1 MLYTA
6 ALLSAA
12 MLLAGCYS
20 TDTDDDLLS
29 TATLISIY
37 PSTVSVGSAAATQN
51 VVVTL
56 APKSKRNLDWSCSV
70 QSAWVTAVREK
81 VPGESTGT
89 VYEDAV
95 VLAFLENTAYKR
107 QTTLTITASDGTV
120 LEVPVVQKGIYAD
133 AYVKAAPESLT
144 FMAENPQPAAVAI
157 DTNMDTFAAVS
168 DSDWCTVVDNGDGTI
183 TVTCTEYGDNTAD
196 RTAEITVTAG
206 TPDTSEART
215 VIPVTQLRKDVYCY
229 LYGSGVPK
237 YPTREKWGQ
246 MTKLSDRVYVDS
258 VYVKNGRFSV
268 YTTEGDTYHL
278 DGAGNLSAAETDLT
292 VDVAGL
298 RIVTLNLNEKTY
310 SIERI
315 TTPNCLPDS
324 EVAKYATS
332 TYTANG
338 RTKVWMRAGLDW
350 NGGENIGGIK
360 LGSRM
365 VSDANNV
372 GGYTSNVSSYETVR
386 VSDYDEV
393 ESGGKAQ
400 GEVEMSAKY
409 GRIYTLTEFLTGTP
423 KAAVELARLLT
434 DWPAE
439 YRPGSTFVDAVGTQ
453 ITARVFKSAEMKAV
467 TDDERFFAENP
478 ALSAQIQGICPYGWH
493 IANFRDWYDLA
504 YAALEASRGDGTYP
518 VREEMLTIAKL
529 VATNANNVAPWLR
542 TQEGWNST
550 PARAAGADAFDFNL
564 YPTGWR
570 LNKNGYGQYGDTAHS
585 WVPLIGSSAKKTWR
599 LNNVKATSNYW
610 FNDNLDAGNPAVG
623 IRCVKNYKVKK

>member
-95 VLAFLENTAYKR
+95 VLVFLENTAYKR

-298 RIVTLNLNEKTY
+298 RIVTLNLNEKTN

-439 YRPGSTFVDAVGTQ
+439 YRPGSTFVDAVGND
-453 ITARVFKSAEMKAV
+453 IPVSSVKSLASA
-467 TDDERFFAENP
+467 DFENTP
-478 ALSAQIQGICPYGWH
+478 SLSMQIQGICPYGWH
-493 IANFRDWYDLA
+493 VANVQDFYDMLC
-504 YAALEASRGDGTYP
+504 AAAAAKGVTPNPLSAMIGKWSVPDVLRSAEGWSAAPTRHAAADAFGFDFFPQGRRLFKSGYQYYASRGEMFICHPGGLSSGVYQCWRINALTNNAADLTVSTTYN
-518 VREEMLTIAKL
+518 I
-529 VATNANNVAPWLR
+529 
-542 TQEGWNST
+542 
-550 PARAAGADAFDFNL
+550 
-564 YPTGWR
+564 
-570 LNKNGYGQYGDTAHS
+570 GDC
-585 WVPLIGSSAKKTWR
+585 SA
-599 LNNVKATSNYW
+599 S
-610 FNDNLDAGNPAVG
+610 F
-623 IRCVKNYKVKK
+623 RCVKNYENF

>member
-95 VLAFLENTAYKR
+95 VLVFLENTAYKR

-400 GEVEMSAKY
+400 GDVEMSAKY
-409 GRIYTLTEFLTGTP
+409 GRIYPLTEFLTGTP

-434 DWPAE
+434 DWPAQ
-439 YRPGSTFVDAVGTQ
+439 YRPGSTFVDAVGND
-453 ITARVFKSAEMKAV
+453 IPVSSVKSRASA
-467 TDDERFFAENP
+467 DFENTP
-478 ALSAQIQGICPYGWH
+478 SLSMQIQGICPYGWH
-493 IANFRDWYDLA
+493 VANVQDFYDMLC
-504 YAALEASRGDGTYP
+504 AAAAAKGVTPNPLSAMIGKWSVPDVLRSAEGWSAAPTRHAAADAFGFDFFPQGRRLFKSGYQYYASRGEMVICHPGGLSSGVYQCWRINALTNNAADLTVSTTYN
-518 VREEMLTIAKL
+518 I
-529 VATNANNVAPWLR
+529 
-542 TQEGWNST
+542 
-550 PARAAGADAFDFNL
+550 
-564 YPTGWR
+564 
-570 LNKNGYGQYGDTAHS
+570 GDC
-585 WVPLIGSSAKKTWR
+585 SA
-599 LNNVKATSNYW
+599 S
-610 FNDNLDAGNPAVG
+610 F
-623 IRCVKNYKVKK
+623 RCVKNYENF

>member
-95 VLAFLENTAYKR
+95 VLVFLENTAYKR

-386 VSDYDEV
+386 VSDYDEA

-439 YRPGSTFVDAVGTQ
+439 YRPGSTFVDAVGND
-453 ITARVFKSAEMKAV
+453 IPVSSVKSLASA
-467 TDDERFFAENP
+467 DFENTP
-478 ALSAQIQGICPYGWH
+478 SLSMQIQGICPYGWH
-493 IANFRDWYDLA
+493 VANVQDFYDMLC
-504 YAALEASRGDGTYP
+504 AAAAAKGVTPNPLSAMIGKWSVPDVLRSAEGWSAAPTRHAAADAFGFDFFPQGRRLFKSGYQYYASRGEMFICHPGGLSSGVYQCWRINALTNNAADLTVSTTYN
-518 VREEMLTIAKL
+518 I
-529 VATNANNVAPWLR
+529 
-542 TQEGWNST
+542 
-550 PARAAGADAFDFNL
+550 
-564 YPTGWR
+564 
-570 LNKNGYGQYGDTAHS
+570 GDC
-585 WVPLIGSSAKKTWR
+585 SA
-599 LNNVKATSNYW
+599 S
-610 FNDNLDAGNPAVG
+610 F
-623 IRCVKNYKVKK
+623 RCVKNYENF

>member
-95 VLAFLENTAYKR
+95 VLVFLENTAYKR

-434 DWPAE
+434 DWPAQ
-439 YRPGSTFVDAVGTQ
+439 YRPGSTFVDAVGND
-453 ITARVFKSAEMKAV
+453 ISVSSVKSLASA
-467 TDDERFFAENP
+467 DFENTP
-478 ALSAQIQGICPYGWH
+478 SLSMQIQGICPYGWH
-493 IANFRDWYDLA
+493 VANVQDFYDMLC
-504 YAALEASRGDGTYP
+504 AAAAAKGVTPNPLSAMIGKWSVPDVLRSAEGWSAAPTRHAAADAFGFDFFPQGRRLFKSGYQYYASRGEMFICHPGGLSSGVYQCWRINALTNNAADLTVSTTYN
-518 VREEMLTIAKL
+518 I
-529 VATNANNVAPWLR
+529 
-542 TQEGWNST
+542 
-550 PARAAGADAFDFNL
+550 
-564 YPTGWR
+564 
-570 LNKNGYGQYGDTAHS
+570 GDC
-585 WVPLIGSSAKKTWR
+585 SA
-599 LNNVKATSNYW
+599 S
-610 FNDNLDAGNPAVG
+610 F
-623 IRCVKNYKVKK
+623 RCVKNYENF

>member
-95 VLAFLENTAYKR
+95 VLVFLENTAYKR

-324 EVAKYATS
+324 EVAKYAPS

-372 GGYTSNVSSYETVR
+372 GGYTSTVRRYETVR

-434 DWPAE
+434 DWPAQ
-439 YRPGSTFVDAVGTQ
+439 YRPGSTFVDAVGND
-453 ITARVFKSAEMKAV
+453 IPVSSVKSLASA
-467 TDDERFFAENP
+467 DFENTP
-478 ALSAQIQGICPYGWH
+478 SLSMQIQGICPYGWH
-493 IANFRDWYDLA
+493 VANVQDFYDMLC
-504 YAALEASRGDGTYP
+504 AAAAAKGVTPNPLSAMIGKWSVPDVLRSAEGWSAAPTRHAAADAFGFDFFPQGRRLFKSGYQYYASRGEMFICHPGGLSSGVYQCWRINALTNNAADLTVSTTYN
-518 VREEMLTIAKL
+518 I
-529 VATNANNVAPWLR
+529 
-542 TQEGWNST
+542 
-550 PARAAGADAFDFNL
+550 
-564 YPTGWR
+564 
-570 LNKNGYGQYGDTAHS
+570 GDC
-585 WVPLIGSSAKKTWR
+585 SA
-599 LNNVKATSNYW
+599 S
-610 FNDNLDAGNPAVG
+610 F
-623 IRCVKNYKVKK
+623 RCVKNYENF

>member
-95 VLAFLENTAYKR
+95 VLVFLENTAYKR

-298 RIVTLNLNEKTY
+298 RIVTLNLNEKAY

-386 VSDYDEV
+386 VSDYDEA

-434 DWPAE
+434 DWPAQ
-439 YRPGSTFVDAVGTQ
+439 YRPGSTFVDAVGND
-453 ITARVFKSAEMKAV
+453 IPVSSVKSLASA
-467 TDDERFFAENP
+467 DFENTP
-478 ALSAQIQGICPYGWH
+478 SLSMQIQGICPYGWH
-493 IANFRDWYDLA
+493 VANVQDFYDMLC
-504 YAALEASRGDGTYP
+504 AAAAAKGVTPNPLSAMIGKWSVPDVLRSAEGWSAAPTRHAAADAFGFDFFPQGRRLFKSGYQYYASRGEMFICHPGGLSSGVYQCWRINALTNNAADLTVSTTYN
-518 VREEMLTIAKL
+518 I
-529 VATNANNVAPWLR
+529 
-542 TQEGWNST
+542 
-550 PARAAGADAFDFNL
+550 
-564 YPTGWR
+564 
-570 LNKNGYGQYGDTAHS
+570 GDC
-585 WVPLIGSSAKKTWR
+585 SA
-599 LNNVKATSNYW
+599 S
-610 FNDNLDAGNPAVG
+610 F
-623 IRCVKNYKVKK
+623 RCVKNYENF

>member
-1 MLYTA
+1 
-6 ALLSAA
+6 

-95 VLAFLENTAYKR
+95 VLVFLENTAYKR

-434 DWPAE
+434 DWPAQ
-439 YRPGSTFVDAVGTQ
+439 YRPGSTFVDAVGND
-453 ITARVFKSAEMKAV
+453 IPVSSVKSLASA
-467 TDDERFFAENP
+467 DFENTP
-478 ALSAQIQGICPYGWH
+478 SLSMQIQGICPYGWH
-493 IANFRDWYDLA
+493 VANVQDFYDMLC
-504 YAALEASRGDGTYP
+504 AAAAAKGVTPNPLSAMIGKWCVPDVLRSAEGWSAAPTRHAAADAFGFDFFPQGRRLFKSGYQYYASRGEMFICHPGGLSSGVYQCWRINALTNNAADLTVSTTYN
-518 VREEMLTIAKL
+518 I
-529 VATNANNVAPWLR
+529 
-542 TQEGWNST
+542 
-550 PARAAGADAFDFNL
+550 
-564 YPTGWR
+564 
-570 LNKNGYGQYGDTAHS
+570 GDC
-585 WVPLIGSSAKKTWR
+585 SA
-599 LNNVKATSNYW
+599 S
-610 FNDNLDAGNPAVG
+610 F
-623 IRCVKNYKVKK
+623 RCVKNYENF

>member
-95 VLAFLENTAYKR
+95 VLVFLENTAYKR

-434 DWPAE
+434 DWPAQ
-439 YRPGSTFVDAVGTQ
+439 YRPGSTFVDAVGND
-453 ITARVFKSAEMKAV
+453 IPVSSVKSLASA
-467 TDDERFFAENP
+467 DFENTP
-478 ALSAQIQGICPYGWH
+478 SLSMQIQGICPYGWH
-493 IANFRDWYDLA
+493 VANVQDFYDMLC
-504 YAALEASRGDGTYP
+504 AAAAAKGVTPNPLSAMIGKWSVPDVLRSAEGWSAAPTRHAAADAFGFDFFPQGRRLFKSGYQYYASRGEMFICHPGGLSSGVYQCWRINALTNTAADLTVSTTYN
-518 VREEMLTIAKL
+518 I
-529 VATNANNVAPWLR
+529 
-542 TQEGWNST
+542 
-550 PARAAGADAFDFNL
+550 
-564 YPTGWR
+564 
-570 LNKNGYGQYGDTAHS
+570 GDC
-585 WVPLIGSSAKKTWR
+585 SA
-599 LNNVKATSNYW
+599 S
-610 FNDNLDAGNPAVG
+610 F
-623 IRCVKNYKVKK
+623 RCVKNYENF

>member
-215 VIPVTQLRKDVYCY
+215 VIPITQLRKDVYCY

-439 YRPGSTFVDAVGTQ
+439 YRPGSTFVDAVGND
-453 ITARVFKSAEMKAV
+453 IPVSSVKSLASA
-467 TDDERFFAENP
+467 DFENTP
-478 ALSAQIQGICPYGWH
+478 SLSMQIQGICPYGWH
-493 IANFRDWYDLA
+493 VANVQDFYDMLC
-504 YAALEASRGDGTYP
+504 AAAAAKGVTPNPLSAMIGKWSVPDVLRSAEGWSAAPTRHAAADAFGFDFFPQGRRLFKSGYQYYASRGEMFICHPGGLSSGVYQCWRINALTNNAADLTVSTTYN
-518 VREEMLTIAKL
+518 I
-529 VATNANNVAPWLR
+529 
-542 TQEGWNST
+542 
-550 PARAAGADAFDFNL
+550 
-564 YPTGWR
+564 
-570 LNKNGYGQYGDTAHS
+570 GDC
-585 WVPLIGSSAKKTWR
+585 SA
-599 LNNVKATSNYW
+599 S
-610 FNDNLDAGNPAVG
+610 F
-623 IRCVKNYKVKK
+623 RCVKNYENF

>member
-70 QSAWVTAVREK
+70 QSVWVTAVREK

-439 YRPGSTFVDAVGTQ
+439 YRPGSTFVDAVGND
-453 ITARVFKSAEMKAV
+453 IPVSSVKSLASA
-467 TDDERFFAENP
+467 DFENTP
-478 ALSAQIQGICPYGWH
+478 SLSMQIQGICPYGWH
-493 IANFRDWYDLA
+493 VANVQDFYDMLC
-504 YAALEASRGDGTYP
+504 AAAAAKGVTPNPLSAMIGKWGVPDVLRSAEGWSAAPTRHAAADAFGFDFFPQGRRLFKSGYQYYASRGEMFICHPGGLSSGVYQCWRINALTNNAADLTVSTTYN
-518 VREEMLTIAKL
+518 I
-529 VATNANNVAPWLR
+529 
-542 TQEGWNST
+542 
-550 PARAAGADAFDFNL
+550 
-564 YPTGWR
+564 
-570 LNKNGYGQYGDTAHS
+570 GDC
-585 WVPLIGSSAKKTWR
+585 SA
-599 LNNVKATSNYW
+599 S
-610 FNDNLDAGNPAVG
+610 F
-623 IRCVKNYKVKK
+623 RCVKNYENF

>member
-1 MLYTA
+1 
-6 ALLSAA
+6 

-372 GGYTSNVSSYETVR
+372 GGYTSNLSSYETVR

-439 YRPGSTFVDAVGTQ
+439 YRPGSTFVDAVGND
-453 ITARVFKSAEMKAV
+453 IPVSSVKSLASA
-467 TDDERFFAENP
+467 DFENTP
-478 ALSAQIQGICPYGWH
+478 SLSMQIQGICPYGWH
-493 IANFRDWYDLA
+493 VANVQDFYDMLC
-504 YAALEASRGDGTYP
+504 AAAAAKGVTPNPLSAMIGKWSVPDVLRSAEGWSAAPTRHAAADAFGFDFFPQGRRLFKSGYQYYASRGEMFICHPGGLSSGVYQCWRINALTNNAADLTVSTTYN
-518 VREEMLTIAKL
+518 I
-529 VATNANNVAPWLR
+529 
-542 TQEGWNST
+542 
-550 PARAAGADAFDFNL
+550 
-564 YPTGWR
+564 
-570 LNKNGYGQYGDTAHS
+570 GDC
-585 WVPLIGSSAKKTWR
+585 SA
-599 LNNVKATSNYW
+599 S
-610 FNDNLDAGNPAVG
+610 F
-623 IRCVKNYKVKK
+623 RCVKNYENF

>member
-338 RTKVWMRAGLDW
+338 CTKVWMRAGLDW

-434 DWPAE
+434 DWPAQ
-439 YRPGSTFVDAVGTQ
+439 YRPGSTFVDAVGND
-453 ITARVFKSAEMKAV
+453 IPVSSVKSLASA
-467 TDDERFFAENP
+467 DFENTP
-478 ALSAQIQGICPYGWH
+478 SLSMQIQGICPYGWH
-493 IANFRDWYDLA
+493 VANVQDFYDMLC
-504 YAALEASRGDGTYP
+504 AAAAAKGVTPNPLSAMIGKWSVPDVLRSAEGWSAAPTRHAAADAFGFDFFPQGRRLFKSGYQYYASRGEMFICHPGGLSSGVYQCWRINALTNNAADLTVSTTYN
-518 VREEMLTIAKL
+518 I
-529 VATNANNVAPWLR
+529 
-542 TQEGWNST
+542 
-550 PARAAGADAFDFNL
+550 
-564 YPTGWR
+564 
-570 LNKNGYGQYGDTAHS
+570 GDC
-585 WVPLIGSSAKKTWR
+585 SA
-599 LNNVKATSNYW
+599 S
-610 FNDNLDAGNPAVG
+610 F
-623 IRCVKNYKVKK
+623 RCVKNYENF

>member
-434 DWPAE
+434 DWPAQ
-439 YRPGSTFVDAVGTQ
+439 YRPGSTFVDAVGND
-453 ITARVFKSAEMKAV
+453 IPVSSVKSLASA
-467 TDDERFFAENP
+467 DFENTP
-478 ALSAQIQGICPYGWH
+478 SLSMQIQGICPYGWH
-493 IANFRDWYDLA
+493 VANVQDFYDMLC
-504 YAALEASRGDGTYP
+504 AAAAAKGVTPNPLSAMIGKWSVPDVLRSAEGWSAAPTRHAAADAFGFDFFPQGRRLFKSGYQYYASRGEMFICHPGGLSSGVYQCWRINALTNNAADLTVSTTYN
-518 VREEMLTIAKL
+518 I
-529 VATNANNVAPWLR
+529 
-542 TQEGWNST
+542 
-550 PARAAGADAFDFNL
+550 
-564 YPTGWR
+564 
-570 LNKNGYGQYGDTAHS
+570 GDC
-585 WVPLIGSSAKKTWR
+585 SAS
-599 LNNVKATSNYW
+599 V
-610 FNDNLDAGNPAVG
+610 
-623 IRCVKNYKVKK
+623 RCVQNYENF

>member
-95 VLAFLENTAYKR
+95 VLVFLENTAYKR

-292 VDVAGL
+292 VDVTGL

-434 DWPAE
+434 DWPAQ
-439 YRPGSTFVDAVGTQ
+439 YRPGSTFVDAVGND
-453 ITARVFKSAEMKAV
+453 IPVSSVKSLASA
-467 TDDERFFAENP
+467 DFENTP
-478 ALSAQIQGICPYGWH
+478 SLSMQIQGICPYGWH
-493 IANFRDWYDLA
+493 VANVQDFYDMLC
-504 YAALEASRGDGTYP
+504 AAAAAKGVTPNPLSAMIGKWSVPDVLRSAEGWSAAPTRHAAADAFGFDFFPQGRRLFKSGYQYYASRGEMFICHPGGLSSGVYQCWRINALTNNAADLTVSTTYN
-518 VREEMLTIAKL
+518 I
-529 VATNANNVAPWLR
+529 
-542 TQEGWNST
+542 
-550 PARAAGADAFDFNL
+550 
-564 YPTGWR
+564 
-570 LNKNGYGQYGDTAHS
+570 GDC
-585 WVPLIGSSAKKTWR
+585 SA
-599 LNNVKATSNYW
+599 S
-610 FNDNLDAGNPAVG
+610 F
-623 IRCVKNYKVKK
+623 RCVKNYENF

>member
-298 RIVTLNLNEKTY
+298 RIVTRNLNETTS

-315 TTPNCLPDS
+315 TTPNWLPDS
-324 EVAKYATS
+324 ELAKYATS

-439 YRPGSTFVDAVGTQ
+439 YRPGSTFVDAVGND
-453 ITARVFKSAEMKAV
+453 IPVSSVKSLASA
-467 TDDERFFAENP
+467 DFENTP
-478 ALSAQIQGICPYGWH
+478 SLSMQIQGICPYGWH
-493 IANFRDWYDLA
+493 VANVQDFYDMLC
-504 YAALEASRGDGTYP
+504 AAAAAKGVTPNPLSAMIGKWSVPDVLRSAEGWSAAPTRHAAADAFGFDFFPQGRRLFKSGYQYYASRGEMFICHPGGLSSGVYQCWRINALTNNAADLTVSTTYN
-518 VREEMLTIAKL
+518 I
-529 VATNANNVAPWLR
+529 
-542 TQEGWNST
+542 
-550 PARAAGADAFDFNL
+550 
-564 YPTGWR
+564 
-570 LNKNGYGQYGDTAHS
+570 GDC
-585 WVPLIGSSAKKTWR
+585 SA
-599 LNNVKATSNYW
+599 S
-610 FNDNLDAGNPAVG
+610 F
-623 IRCVKNYKVKK
+623 RCVKNYENF

>member
-95 VLAFLENTAYKR
+95 VLVFLENTAYKR

-372 GGYTSNVSSYETVR
+372 GGYTSNVRSYETVR

-434 DWPAE
+434 DWPAQ
-439 YRPGSTFVDAVGTQ
+439 YRPGSTFVDAVGND
-453 ITARVFKSAEMKAV
+453 IPVSSVKSLASA
-467 TDDERFFAENP
+467 DFENTP
-478 ALSAQIQGICPYGWH
+478 SLSMQIQGICPYGWH
-493 IANFRDWYDLA
+493 VANVQDFYDMLC
-504 YAALEASRGDGTYP
+504 AAAAAKGVTPNPLSAMIGKWCVPDVLRSAEGWSAAPTRHAAADAFGFDFFPQGRRLFKSGYQYYASRGEMFICHPGGLSSGVYQCWRINALTNNAADLTVSTTYN
-518 VREEMLTIAKL
+518 I
-529 VATNANNVAPWLR
+529 
-542 TQEGWNST
+542 
-550 PARAAGADAFDFNL
+550 
-564 YPTGWR
+564 
-570 LNKNGYGQYGDTAHS
+570 GDC
-585 WVPLIGSSAKKTWR
+585 SA
-599 LNNVKATSNYW
+599 S
-610 FNDNLDAGNPAVG
+610 F
-623 IRCVKNYKVKK
+623 RCVKNYENF

>member
-372 GGYTSNVSSYETVR
+372 GGYTSNLSSYETVR

-439 YRPGSTFVDAVGTQ
+439 YRPGSTFVDAVGND
-453 ITARVFKSAEMKAV
+453 IPVSSVKSLASA
-467 TDDERFFAENP
+467 DFENTP
-478 ALSAQIQGICPYGWH
+478 SLSMQIQGICPYGWH
-493 IANFRDWYDLA
+493 VANVQDFYDMLC
-504 YAALEASRGDGTYP
+504 AAAAAKGVTPNPLSAMIGKWSVPDVLRSAEGWSAEPTRHAAADAFGFDFFPQGRRLFKSGYQYYASRGEMFICHPGGLSSGVYQCWRINALTNNAADLTVSTTYN
-518 VREEMLTIAKL
+518 I
-529 VATNANNVAPWLR
+529 
-542 TQEGWNST
+542 
-550 PARAAGADAFDFNL
+550 
-564 YPTGWR
+564 
-570 LNKNGYGQYGDTAHS
+570 GDC
-585 WVPLIGSSAKKTWR
+585 SA
-599 LNNVKATSNYW
+599 S
-610 FNDNLDAGNPAVG
+610 F
-623 IRCVKNYKVKK
+623 RCVKNYENF

>member
-434 DWPAE
+434 DWPAQ
-439 YRPGSTFVDAVGTQ
+439 YRPGSTFVDAVGND
-453 ITARVFKSAEMKAV
+453 IPVSSVKSLASA
-467 TDDERFFAENP
+467 DFENTP
-478 ALSAQIQGICPYGWH
+478 SLSMQIQGICPYGWH
-493 IANFRDWYDLA
+493 VANEQDFYDMLC
-504 YAALEASRGDGTYP
+504 AAAAAKGVTPNPLSAMIGKWSVPDVLRSAEGWSAAPTRHAAADAFGFDFFPQGRRLFKSGYQYYASRGEMFICHPGGLSSGVYQCWRINALTNNAADLTVSTTYN
-518 VREEMLTIAKL
+518 I
-529 VATNANNVAPWLR
+529 
-542 TQEGWNST
+542 
-550 PARAAGADAFDFNL
+550 
-564 YPTGWR
+564 
-570 LNKNGYGQYGDTAHS
+570 GDC
-585 WVPLIGSSAKKTWR
+585 SA
-599 LNNVKATSNYW
+599 S
-610 FNDNLDAGNPAVG
+610 F
-623 IRCVKNYKVKK
+623 RCVKNYENF

>member
-95 VLAFLENTAYKR
+95 VLVFLENTAYKR

-310 SIERI
+310 SIERT

-439 YRPGSTFVDAVGTQ
+439 YRPGSTFVDAVGND
-453 ITARVFKSAEMKAV
+453 IPVSSVKSLASADFE
-467 TDDERFFAENP
+467 TTP
-478 ALSAQIQGICPYGWH
+478 SLSMQIQGICPYGWH
-493 IANFRDWYDLA
+493 VANVQDFYDMLC
-504 YAALEASRGDGTYP
+504 AAAAAKGVTPNPLSAMIGKWSVPDVLRSADGWSAAPTRHAAADAFGFDFFPQGRRLFKSGYQYYASRGEMFICHPGGLSSGVYQCWRINALTNNAADLTVSTTYN
-518 VREEMLTIAKL
+518 I
-529 VATNANNVAPWLR
+529 
-542 TQEGWNST
+542 
-550 PARAAGADAFDFNL
+550 
-564 YPTGWR
+564 
-570 LNKNGYGQYGDTAHS
+570 GDC
-585 WVPLIGSSAKKTWR
+585 SA
-599 LNNVKATSNYW
+599 S
-610 FNDNLDAGNPAVG
+610 F
-623 IRCVKNYKVKK
+623 RCVKNYENF

>member
-360 LGSRM
+360 VGSRM

-434 DWPAE
+434 DWPAQ
-439 YRPGSTFVDAVGTQ
+439 YRPGSTFVDAVGND
-453 ITARVFKSAEMKAV
+453 IPVSSVKSLASA
-467 TDDERFFAENP
+467 DFENTP
-478 ALSAQIQGICPYGWH
+478 SLSMQIQGICPYGWH
-493 IANFRDWYDLA
+493 VANVQDFYDMLC
-504 YAALEASRGDGTYP
+504 AAAAAKGVTPNPLSAMIGKWSVPDVLRSAEGWSAAPTRHAAADAFGFDFFPQGRRLFKSGYQYYASRGEMFICHPGGLSSGVYQCWRINALTNNAADLTVSTTYN
-518 VREEMLTIAKL
+518 I
-529 VATNANNVAPWLR
+529 
-542 TQEGWNST
+542 
-550 PARAAGADAFDFNL
+550 
-564 YPTGWR
+564 
-570 LNKNGYGQYGDTAHS
+570 GDC
-585 WVPLIGSSAKKTWR
+585 SA
-599 LNNVKATSNYW
+599 S
-610 FNDNLDAGNPAVG
+610 F
-623 IRCVKNYKVKK
+623 RCVKNYENF

>member
-1 MLYTA
+1 
-6 ALLSAA
+6 

-37 PSTVSVGSAAATQN
+37 PSMVSVGSAAATQN

-439 YRPGSTFVDAVGTQ
+439 YRPGSTFVDAVGND
-453 ITARVFKSAEMKAV
+453 IPVSSVKSLASA
-467 TDDERFFAENP
+467 DFENTP
-478 ALSAQIQGICPYGWH
+478 SLSMQIQGICPYGWH
-493 IANFRDWYDLA
+493 VANVQDFYDMLC
-504 YAALEASRGDGTYP
+504 AAAAAKGVTPNPLSAMIGKWSVPDVLRSAEGWSAAPTRHAAADAFGFDFFPQGRRLFKSGYQYYASRGEMFICHPGGLSSGVYQCWRINALTNNAADLTVSTTYN
-518 VREEMLTIAKL
+518 I
-529 VATNANNVAPWLR
+529 
-542 TQEGWNST
+542 
-550 PARAAGADAFDFNL
+550 
-564 YPTGWR
+564 
-570 LNKNGYGQYGDTAHS
+570 GDC
-585 WVPLIGSSAKKTWR
+585 SA
-599 LNNVKATSNYW
+599 S
-610 FNDNLDAGNPAVG
+610 F
-623 IRCVKNYKVKK
+623 RCVKNYENF

>member
-246 MTKLSDRVYVDS
+246 MTKLSDRMYVDS

-434 DWPAE
+434 DWPAQ
-439 YRPGSTFVDAVGTQ
+439 YRPGSTFVDAVGND
-453 ITARVFKSAEMKAV
+453 IPVSSVKSLASA
-467 TDDERFFAENP
+467 DFENTP
-478 ALSAQIQGICPYGWH
+478 SLSMQIQGICPYGWH
-493 IANFRDWYDLA
+493 VANVQDFYDMLC
-504 YAALEASRGDGTYP
+504 AAAAAKGVTPNPLSAMIGKWSVPDVLRSAEGWSAAPTRHAAADAFGFDFFPQGRRLFKSGYQYYASRGEMFICHPGGLSSGVYQCWRINALTNNAADLTVSTTYN
-518 VREEMLTIAKL
+518 I
-529 VATNANNVAPWLR
+529 
-542 TQEGWNST
+542 
-550 PARAAGADAFDFNL
+550 
-564 YPTGWR
+564 
-570 LNKNGYGQYGDTAHS
+570 GDC
-585 WVPLIGSSAKKTWR
+585 SA
-599 LNNVKATSNYW
+599 S
-610 FNDNLDAGNPAVG
+610 F
-623 IRCVKNYKVKK
+623 RCVKNYENF

>member
-95 VLAFLENTAYKR
+95 VLVFLENTAYKR

-434 DWPAE
+434 DWPAQ
-439 YRPGSTFVDAVGTQ
+439 YRPGSTFVDAVGND
-453 ITARVFKSAEMKAV
+453 IPVSSVKSLASADFES
-467 TDDERFFAENP
+467 TP
-478 ALSAQIQGICPYGWH
+478 SLSMQIQGICPYGWH
-493 IANFRDWYDLA
+493 VANVQDFYDMLC
-504 YAALEASRGDGTYP
+504 AAAAAKGVTPNPLSAMIGKWCVPDVLRSAEGWSAAPTRHAAADAFGFDFFPQGRRLFKSGYQYYASRGEMFICHPGGLSSGVYQCWRINALTNNAADLTVSTTYN
-518 VREEMLTIAKL
+518 I
-529 VATNANNVAPWLR
+529 
-542 TQEGWNST
+542 
-550 PARAAGADAFDFNL
+550 
-564 YPTGWR
+564 
-570 LNKNGYGQYGDTAHS
+570 GDC
-585 WVPLIGSSAKKTWR
+585 SA
-599 LNNVKATSNYW
+599 S
-610 FNDNLDAGNPAVG
+610 F
-623 IRCVKNYKVKK
+623 RCVKNYENF

>member
-423 KAAVELARLLT
+423 QAAVELARLLT

-439 YRPGSTFVDAVGTQ
+439 YRPGSTFVDAVGND
-453 ITARVFKSAEMKAV
+453 IPVSSVKSLASA
-467 TDDERFFAENP
+467 DFENTP
-478 ALSAQIQGICPYGWH
+478 SLSMQIQGICPYGWH
-493 IANFRDWYDLA
+493 VANVQDFYDMLC
-504 YAALEASRGDGTYP
+504 AAAAAKGVTPNPLSAMIGKWSVPDVLRSAEGWSAAPTRHAAADAFGFDFFPQGRRLFKSGYQYYASRGEMFICHPGGLSSGVYQCWRINALTNNAADLTVSTTYN
-518 VREEMLTIAKL
+518 I
-529 VATNANNVAPWLR
+529 
-542 TQEGWNST
+542 
-550 PARAAGADAFDFNL
+550 
-564 YPTGWR
+564 
-570 LNKNGYGQYGDTAHS
+570 GDC
-585 WVPLIGSSAKKTWR
+585 SA
-599 LNNVKATSNYW
+599 S
-610 FNDNLDAGNPAVG
+610 F
-623 IRCVKNYKVKK
+623 RCVKNYENF

>member
-1 MLYTA
+1 
-6 ALLSAA
+6 

-409 GRIYTLTEFLTGTP
+409 GRIYTLPEVLTGTP

-439 YRPGSTFVDAVGTQ
+439 YRPGSTFVDAVGND
-453 ITARVFKSAEMKAV
+453 IPVSSVKSLASA
-467 TDDERFFAENP
+467 DFENTP
-478 ALSAQIQGICPYGWH
+478 SLSMQIQGICPYGWH
-493 IANFRDWYDLA
+493 VANVQDFYDMLC
-504 YAALEASRGDGTYP
+504 AAAAAKGVTPNPLSAMIGKWSVPDVLRSAEGWSAAPTRHAAADAFGFDFFPQGRRLFKSGYQYYASRGEMFICHPGGLSSGVYQCWRINALTNNAADLTVSTTYN
-518 VREEMLTIAKL
+518 I
-529 VATNANNVAPWLR
+529 
-542 TQEGWNST
+542 
-550 PARAAGADAFDFNL
+550 
-564 YPTGWR
+564 
-570 LNKNGYGQYGDTAHS
+570 GDC
-585 WVPLIGSSAKKTWR
+585 SA
-599 LNNVKATSNYW
+599 S
-610 FNDNLDAGNPAVG
+610 F
-623 IRCVKNYKVKK
+623 RCVKNYENF

>member
-144 FMAENPQPAAVAI
+144 FMAENPQPPAVAI

-434 DWPAE
+434 DWPAQ
-439 YRPGSTFVDAVGTQ
+439 YRPGSTFVDAVGND
-453 ITARVFKSAEMKAV
+453 IPVSSVKSLASA
-467 TDDERFFAENP
+467 DFENTP
-478 ALSAQIQGICPYGWH
+478 SLSMQIQGICPYGWH
-493 IANFRDWYDLA
+493 VANVQDFYDMLC
-504 YAALEASRGDGTYP
+504 AAAAAKGVTPNPLSAMIGKWSVPDVLRSAEGWSAAPTRHAAADAFGFDFFPQGRRLFKSGYQYYASRGEMFICHPGGLSSGVYQCWRINALTNNAADLTVSTTYN
-518 VREEMLTIAKL
+518 I
-529 VATNANNVAPWLR
+529 
-542 TQEGWNST
+542 
-550 PARAAGADAFDFNL
+550 
-564 YPTGWR
+564 
-570 LNKNGYGQYGDTAHS
+570 GDC
-585 WVPLIGSSAKKTWR
+585 SA
-599 LNNVKATSNYW
+599 S
-610 FNDNLDAGNPAVG
+610 F
-623 IRCVKNYKVKK
+623 RCVKNYENF

>member
-400 GEVEMSAKY
+400 DEVEMSAKY

-439 YRPGSTFVDAVGTQ
+439 YRPGSTFVDAVGND
-453 ITARVFKSAEMKAV
+453 IPVSSVKSLASA
-467 TDDERFFAENP
+467 DFENTP
-478 ALSAQIQGICPYGWH
+478 SLSMQIQGICPYGWH
-493 IANFRDWYDLA
+493 VANVQDFYDMLC
-504 YAALEASRGDGTYP
+504 AAAAAKGVTPNPLSAMIGKWSVPDVLRSAEGWSAAPTRHAAADAFGFDFFPQGRRLFKSGYQYYASRGEMFICHPGGLSSGVYQCWRINALTNNAADLTVSTTYN
-518 VREEMLTIAKL
+518 I
-529 VATNANNVAPWLR
+529 
-542 TQEGWNST
+542 
-550 PARAAGADAFDFNL
+550 
-564 YPTGWR
+564 
-570 LNKNGYGQYGDTAHS
+570 GDC
-585 WVPLIGSSAKKTWR
+585 SA
-599 LNNVKATSNYW
+599 S
-610 FNDNLDAGNPAVG
+610 F
-623 IRCVKNYKVKK
+623 RCVKNYENF

>member
-157 DTNMDTFAAVS
+157 DTNLDTFAAVS

-434 DWPAE
+434 DWPAQ
-439 YRPGSTFVDAVGTQ
+439 YRPGSTFVDAVGND
-453 ITARVFKSAEMKAV
+453 IPVSSVKSLASA
-467 TDDERFFAENP
+467 DFENTP
-478 ALSAQIQGICPYGWH
+478 SLSMQIQGICPYGWH
-493 IANFRDWYDLA
+493 VANVQDFYDMLC
-504 YAALEASRGDGTYP
+504 AAAAAKGVTPNPLSAMIGKWSVPDVLRSAEGWSAAPTRHAAADAFGFDFFPQGRRLFKSGYQYYASRGEMFICHPGGLSSGVYQCWRINALTNNAADLTVSTTYN
-518 VREEMLTIAKL
+518 I
-529 VATNANNVAPWLR
+529 
-542 TQEGWNST
+542 
-550 PARAAGADAFDFNL
+550 
-564 YPTGWR
+564 
-570 LNKNGYGQYGDTAHS
+570 GDC
-585 WVPLIGSSAKKTWR
+585 SA
-599 LNNVKATSNYW
+599 S
-610 FNDNLDAGNPAVG
+610 F
-623 IRCVKNYKVKK
+623 RCVKNYENF

>member
-439 YRPGSTFVDAVGTQ
+439 YRPGSTFVDAVGND
-453 ITARVFKSAEMKAV
+453 IPVSSVKSLASA
-467 TDDERFFAENP
+467 DFENTP
-478 ALSAQIQGICPYGWH
+478 SLSMQIQGICPYGWH
-493 IANFRDWYDLA
+493 VANVQDFYDMLC
-504 YAALEASRGDGTYP
+504 AAAAAKGVTPNPLSAMIGKWSVPDVLRSAEGGSAAPTRHAAADAFGFDFFPQGRRLFKSGYQYYASRGEMFICHPGGLSSGVYQCWRINALTNNAADLTVSTTYN
-518 VREEMLTIAKL
+518 I
-529 VATNANNVAPWLR
+529 
-542 TQEGWNST
+542 
-550 PARAAGADAFDFNL
+550 
-564 YPTGWR
+564 
-570 LNKNGYGQYGDTAHS
+570 GDC
-585 WVPLIGSSAKKTWR
+585 SA
-599 LNNVKATSNYW
+599 S
-610 FNDNLDAGNPAVG
+610 F
-623 IRCVKNYKVKK
+623 RCVKNYENF

>member
-95 VLAFLENTAYKR
+95 VLVFLENTAYKR

-434 DWPAE
+434 DWPAQ
-439 YRPGSTFVDAVGTQ
+439 YRPGSTFVDAVGND
-453 ITARVFKSAEMKAV
+453 IPVSSVKSLASA
-467 TDDERFFAENP
+467 DFENTP
-478 ALSAQIQGICPYGWH
+478 SLSMQIQGICPYGWH
-493 IANFRDWYDLA
+493 VANVQDFYDMLC
-504 YAALEASRGDGTYP
+504 AAAGAKGVTPNPLSAMIGKWSVPDVLRSAEGWSAAPTRHAAADAFGFDFFPQGRRLFKSGYQYYASRGEMFICHPGGLSSGVYQCWRINALTNNAADLTVSTTYN
-518 VREEMLTIAKL
+518 I
-529 VATNANNVAPWLR
+529 
-542 TQEGWNST
+542 
-550 PARAAGADAFDFNL
+550 
-564 YPTGWR
+564 
-570 LNKNGYGQYGDTAHS
+570 GDC
-585 WVPLIGSSAKKTWR
+585 SA
-599 LNNVKATSNYW
+599 S
-610 FNDNLDAGNPAVG
+610 F
-623 IRCVKNYKVKK
+623 RCVKNYENF

>member
-20 TDTDDDLLS
+20 TDTDNDLLS

-95 VLAFLENTAYKR
+95 VLVFLENTAYKR

-434 DWPAE
+434 DWPAQ
-439 YRPGSTFVDAVGTQ
+439 YRPGSTFVDAVGND
-453 ITARVFKSAEMKAV
+453 IPVSSVKSLASA
-467 TDDERFFAENP
+467 DFENTP
-478 ALSAQIQGICPYGWH
+478 SLSMQIQGICPYGWH
-493 IANFRDWYDLA
+493 VANVQDFYDMLC
-504 YAALEASRGDGTYP
+504 AAAAAKGVTPNPLSAMIGKWSVPDVLRSAEGWSAAPTRHAAADAFGFDFFPQGRRLFKSGYQYYASRGEMFICHPGGLSSGVYQCWRINALTNNAADLTVSTTYN
-518 VREEMLTIAKL
+518 I
-529 VATNANNVAPWLR
+529 
-542 TQEGWNST
+542 
-550 PARAAGADAFDFNL
+550 
-564 YPTGWR
+564 
-570 LNKNGYGQYGDTAHS
+570 GDC
-585 WVPLIGSSAKKTWR
+585 SA
-599 LNNVKATSNYW
+599 S
-610 FNDNLDAGNPAVG
+610 F
-623 IRCVKNYKVKK
+623 RCVKNYENF

>member
-95 VLAFLENTAYKR
+95 VLVFLENTAYKR

-434 DWPAE
+434 DWPAQ
-439 YRPGSTFVDAVGTQ
+439 YRPGSTFVDAVGND
-453 ITARVFKSAEMKAV
+453 IPVSSVKSLASA
-467 TDDERFFAENP
+467 DFENTP
-478 ALSAQIQGICPYGWH
+478 SLSMQIQGICPYGWH
-493 IANFRDWYDLA
+493 VANVQDFYDMLC
-504 YAALEASRGDGTYP
+504 AAAA
-518 VREEMLTIAKL
+518 AKGVTPNPL
-529 VATNANNVAPWLR
+529 SAMIGKWCVPDVLR
-542 TQEGWNST
+542 SAEGWS
-550 PARAAGADAFDFNL
+550 AAPTRHAAADAFGFDFFPQGRRL
-564 YPTGWR
+564 FKSGYQYYTSRGEMFICHPGGLSSGVYQCWR
-570 LNKNGYGQYGDTAHS
+570 INALTNNAADLTVSTTYNIGDC
-585 WVPLIGSSAKKTWR
+585 SA
-599 LNNVKATSNYW
+599 S
-610 FNDNLDAGNPAVG
+610 F
-623 IRCVKNYKVKK
+623 RCVKNYENF

>member
-95 VLAFLENTAYKR
+95 VLVFLENTAYKR

-434 DWPAE
+434 DWPAQ
-439 YRPGSTFVDAVGTQ
+439 YRPGSTFVDAVGND
-453 ITARVFKSAEMKAV
+453 IPVSSVKSLASA
-467 TDDERFFAENP
+467 DFENTP
-478 ALSAQIQGICPYGWH
+478 SLSMQIQGICPYGWH
-493 IANFRDWYDLA
+493 VANVQDFYDMLC
-504 YAALEASRGDGTYP
+504 AAAAAKGVTPNPLSAMIGKWSVPDVLRSAEGWSAAPTRHAAADAFGFDFFPQGRRLFKSGYQYYASRGEMFICHPGGLRSGVYQCWRINALTNNAADLTVSTTYN
-518 VREEMLTIAKL
+518 I
-529 VATNANNVAPWLR
+529 
-542 TQEGWNST
+542 
-550 PARAAGADAFDFNL
+550 
-564 YPTGWR
+564 
-570 LNKNGYGQYGDTAHS
+570 GDC
-585 WVPLIGSSAKKTWR
+585 SA
-599 LNNVKATSNYW
+599 S
-610 FNDNLDAGNPAVG
+610 F
-623 IRCVKNYKVKK
+623 RCVKNYENF

>member
-372 GGYTSNVSSYETVR
+372 GGYTSNLSSYETVR

-439 YRPGSTFVDAVGTQ
+439 YRPGSTFVDAVGND
-453 ITARVFKSAEMKAV
+453 IPVSSVKSLASA
-467 TDDERFFAENP
+467 DFENTP
-478 ALSAQIQGICPYGWH
+478 SLSMQIQGICPYGWH
-493 IANFRDWYDLA
+493 VANVQDFYDMLC
-504 YAALEASRGDGTYP
+504 AAAAAKGVTPNPLSAMIGKWSVPDVLRSAEGWSAAPTRHAAADAFGFDFFPQGRRLFKSGYQYYASRGEMFICHPGGLSSGVYQCWRINALTNNAADLTVSTTYN
-518 VREEMLTIAKL
+518 I
-529 VATNANNVAPWLR
+529 
-542 TQEGWNST
+542 
-550 PARAAGADAFDFNL
+550 
-564 YPTGWR
+564 
-570 LNKNGYGQYGDTAHS
+570 GDC
-585 WVPLIGSSAKKTWR
+585 SA
-599 LNNVKATSNYW
+599 S
-610 FNDNLDAGNPAVG
+610 F
-623 IRCVKNYKVKK
+623 RCVKNYENF

>member
-95 VLAFLENTAYKR
+95 VLVFLENTAYKR

-372 GGYTSNVSSYETVR
+372 GGYTSNVSSYETIR

-434 DWPAE
+434 DWPAQ
-439 YRPGSTFVDAVGTQ
+439 YRPGSTFVDAVGND
-453 ITARVFKSAEMKAV
+453 IPVSSVKSLASA
-467 TDDERFFAENP
+467 DFENTP
-478 ALSAQIQGICPYGWH
+478 SLSMQIQGICPYGWH
-493 IANFRDWYDLA
+493 VANVQDFYDMLC
-504 YAALEASRGDGTYP
+504 AAAAAKGVTPNPLSAMIGKWSVPDVLRSAEGWSAAPTRHAAADAFGFDFFPQGRRLFKSGYQYYASRGEMFICHPGGLSSGVYQCWRINALTNNAADLTVSTTYN
-518 VREEMLTIAKL
+518 I
-529 VATNANNVAPWLR
+529 
-542 TQEGWNST
+542 
-550 PARAAGADAFDFNL
+550 
-564 YPTGWR
+564 
-570 LNKNGYGQYGDTAHS
+570 GDC
-585 WVPLIGSSAKKTWR
+585 SA
-599 LNNVKATSNYW
+599 S
-610 FNDNLDAGNPAVG
+610 F
-623 IRCVKNYKVKK
+623 RCVKNYENF

>member
-434 DWPAE
+434 DWPAQ
-439 YRPGSTFVDAVGTQ
+439 YRPGSTFVDAVGND
-453 ITARVFKSAEMKAV
+453 IPVSSVKSLASA
-467 TDDERFFAENP
+467 DFENTP
-478 ALSAQIQGICPYGWH
+478 SLSMQIQGICPYGWH
-493 IANFRDWYDLA
+493 VANVQDFYDMLC
-504 YAALEASRGDGTYP
+504 AAAAAKGVTPNPLSAMIGKWSVPDVLRSAEGWSAAPTRHAAADAFGFDFFPQGRRLFKSGYQYYASRGEMFICHPGGLSSGVYQCWRINALTNNAADLTVSTTYN
-518 VREEMLTIAKL
+518 I
-529 VATNANNVAPWLR
+529 
-542 TQEGWNST
+542 
-550 PARAAGADAFDFNL
+550 
-564 YPTGWR
+564 
-570 LNKNGYGQYGDTAHS
+570 GDC
-585 WVPLIGSSAKKTWR
+585 SASFR
-599 LNNVKATSNYW
+599 S
-610 FNDNLDAGNPAVG
+610 
-623 IRCVKNYKVKK
+623 VKNYENF

>member
-1 MLYTA
+1 MRYTA

-95 VLAFLENTAYKR
+95 VLVFLENTAYKR

-434 DWPAE
+434 DWPAQ
-439 YRPGSTFVDAVGTQ
+439 YRPGSTFVDAVGND
-453 ITARVFKSAEMKAV
+453 IPVSSVKSLASA
-467 TDDERFFAENP
+467 DFENTP
-478 ALSAQIQGICPYGWH
+478 SLSMQIQGICPYGWH
-493 IANFRDWYDLA
+493 VANVQDFYDMLC
-504 YAALEASRGDGTYP
+504 AAAAAKGVTPNPLSAMIGKWSVPDVLRSAEGWSAAPTRHAAADAFGFDFFPQGRRLFKSGYQYYASRGEMFICHPGGLSSGVYQCWRINALTNNAADLTVSTTYN
-518 VREEMLTIAKL
+518 I
-529 VATNANNVAPWLR
+529 
-542 TQEGWNST
+542 
-550 PARAAGADAFDFNL
+550 
-564 YPTGWR
+564 
-570 LNKNGYGQYGDTAHS
+570 GDC
-585 WVPLIGSSAKKTWR
+585 SA
-599 LNNVKATSNYW
+599 S
-610 FNDNLDAGNPAVG
+610 F
-623 IRCVKNYKVKK
+623 RCVKNYENF

>member
-372 GGYTSNVSSYETVR
+372 GGYTSNLSSYETVR

-439 YRPGSTFVDAVGTQ
+439 YRPGSTFVDAVGND
-453 ITARVFKSAEMKAV
+453 VPVSSVKSLASA
-467 TDDERFFAENP
+467 DFENTP
-478 ALSAQIQGICPYGWH
+478 SLSMQIQGICPYGWH
-493 IANFRDWYDLA
+493 VANVQDFYDMLC
-504 YAALEASRGDGTYP
+504 AAAAAKGVTPNPLSAMIGKWSVPDVLRSAEGWSAAPTRHAAADAFGFDFFPQGRRLFKSGYQYYASRGEMFICHPGGLSSGVYQCWRINALTNNAADLTVSTTYN
-518 VREEMLTIAKL
+518 I
-529 VATNANNVAPWLR
+529 
-542 TQEGWNST
+542 
-550 PARAAGADAFDFNL
+550 
-564 YPTGWR
+564 
-570 LNKNGYGQYGDTAHS
+570 GDC
-585 WVPLIGSSAKKTWR
+585 SA
-599 LNNVKATSNYW
+599 S
-610 FNDNLDAGNPAVG
+610 F
-623 IRCVKNYKVKK
+623 RCVKNYENF

>member
-423 KAAVELARLLT
+423 KATVELARLLT

-439 YRPGSTFVDAVGTQ
+439 YRPGSTFVDAVGND
-453 ITARVFKSAEMKAV
+453 IPVSSVKSLASA
-467 TDDERFFAENP
+467 DFENTP
-478 ALSAQIQGICPYGWH
+478 SLSMQIQGICPYGWH
-493 IANFRDWYDLA
+493 VANVQDFYDMLC
-504 YAALEASRGDGTYP
+504 AAAAAKGVTPNPLSAMIGKWSVPDVLRSAEGWSAAPTRHAAADAFGFDFFPQGRRLFKSGYQYYASRGEMFICHPGGLSSGVYQCWRINALTNNAADLTVSTTYN
-518 VREEMLTIAKL
+518 I
-529 VATNANNVAPWLR
+529 
-542 TQEGWNST
+542 
-550 PARAAGADAFDFNL
+550 
-564 YPTGWR
+564 
-570 LNKNGYGQYGDTAHS
+570 GDC
-585 WVPLIGSSAKKTWR
+585 SA
-599 LNNVKATSNYW
+599 S
-610 FNDNLDAGNPAVG
+610 F
-623 IRCVKNYKVKK
+623 RCVKNYENF